1 MITTAAE
8 ISEFLGGRLVGAN
21 LPVSRI
27 ASLGKPAP
35 GAVIFAKAFSADVAE
50 RLKGLGE
57 LTVLV
62 PSGSAAEAVPGLA
75 LIEVTQPRMD
85 FAKVCWRF
93 FVGKPE
99 PRIAATAVVSP
110 KARIGANVTIGEYCV
125 IADDVEIGDGTE
137 LRHHVVVGNKVRIGK
152 RCLVKS
158 HAVVG
163 EEGFGVGYDEN
174 GHTLRMP
181 HFGGVVIED
190 DVEIGCMVTVCLG
203 TLDPTIVRNRA
214 KIDDHVHLGHNCDIG
229 EDSIITAC
237 VCIGGSSKVGR
248 QGYLGNN
255 ANLMNQKTM
264 GDRAYAGLGANI
276 VRSVEAET
284 VVAGNP
290 AKPLRKRDGLN

>member
-1 MITTAAE
+1 MPTTAVE
-8 ISEFLGGRLVGAN
+8 ICRFLNGTLVGAD
-21 LPVSRI
+21 LQVSHV
-27 ASLGKPAP
+27 ASLGKPAT
-35 GAVIFAKAFSADVAE
+35 GAVIFAKAFTPEMAG
-50 RLKGLGE
+50 RLQEFKE

-62 PSGSAAEAVPGLA
+62 GRGSTTGPMPGLA
-75 LIEVTQPRMD
+75 LIEVDQPRMD

-93 FVGKPE
+93 FVERAPA
-99 PRIAATAVVSP
+99 RIAPTAI
-110 KARIGANVTIGEYCV
+110 IGRNAKIGLNVTIGEYCV
-125 IADDVEIGDGTE
+125 VADDVEIGDDTE

-181 HFGGVVIED
+181 HFGGVLIED
-190 DVEIGCMVTVCLG
+190 DVEIGCNVTVCLG
-203 TLDPTIVRNRA
+203 TLDPTIVRHRA

-229 EDSIITAC
+229 EDAIITAC

-276 VRSVEAET
+276 VRSVESET

>member
-1 MITTAAE
+1 MITTSSK
-8 ISEFLGGRLVGAN
+8 ISEFVGGRLLGSDF
-21 LPVSRI
+21 PVRRI
-27 ASLGKPAP
+27 ASLGKPAES
-35 GAVIFAKAFSADVAE
+35 AVIFAKVFSAEVAE
-50 RLKGLGE
+50 RLKAVGQ

-62 PSGSAAEAVPGLA
+62 PKGSAVEPVPGLA
-75 LIEVTQPRMD
+75 LIEVAHPRMD

-93 FVGKPE
+93 FVDKPA
-99 PRIAATAVVSP
+99 PRIATTAIVSP
-110 KARIGANVTIGEYCV
+110 KARIGVNVTIGEYCV
-125 IADDVEIGDGTE
+125 VADDVEIGDDTE
-137 LRHHVVVGNKVRIGK
+137 LRHHVVIGNKVRIGK

-158 HAVVG
+158 NAVLG

-181 HFGGVVIED
+181 HFGGVIIED

-203 TLDPTIVRNRA
+203 TLDPTVVRNGA

-229 EDSIITAC
+229 EDAIITAC
-237 VCIGGSSKVGR
+237 VCVGGGAKVGR
-248 QGYLGNN
+248 QAYLGLN
-255 ANLMNQKTM
+255 ANLMNQTSM

-276 VRSVEAET
+276 VRSVDSET